1 MHIENMSLASLAR
14 STGGGVGVND
24 LREALGRGSVSNPA
38 LATASL
44 NSTVDRNSS
53 LIRKFEKDAN
63 HPEPL
68 AITRIKSKRG
78 RAPPSEVR
86 DVLNKLGIGKQSSGG
101 PTLRA
106 PFLHSSNETA
116 NMDKEKKRD
125 TSLAEPPY

>member
-14 STGGGVGVND
+14 SAGGGVGVND

-44 NSTVDRNSS
+44 NSTLDRNSS
-53 LIRKFEKDAN
+53 LIRKDAN

-106 PFLHSSNETA
+106 PFLQSSNEAAKIDT
-116 NMDKEKKRD
+116 EKKRD